1 MKTIALTTAALL
13 VAAGSA
19 FAGSDNFQAP
29 SETNPSTNIDSTYT
43 SSVKSSVFV
52 NQPVSIDTASQDHRE
67 YWGR

>member
-29 SETNPSTNIDSTYT
+29 SDANPSATVDSSYT
-43 SSVKSSVFV
+43 SSVNTGVY
-52 NQPVSIDTASQDHRE
+52 VSKPFSTNTAAQEHRDH
-67 YWGR
+67 WGR